1 MQINLDPTKWLIAIA
16 GLVNDWIFSRQ
27 WSQIFLYS
35 IPGFILI
42 GLATAVFTGGLLN
55 KTALRDRYIQ
65 LGQAEMERWQAQLG
79 QVGLKDVAN
88 KEMDAASPEPSQP
101 SEAADKSEPDVA
113 STADASATKSE
124 NTSDSTQLS
133 PYAEMLFRRAHL
145 LEPSSETQFV
155 IGATLWQRGVIPSAK
170 QTLQKIAPANARGF
184 APAHA
189 ILAKICRDEFAK
201 TRQPALIDEFQNH
214 AKWAVEWKHTFPEV
228 LLEQTNLLWQKRKFE
243 ESLNYLQQAT
253 KSHPDFYV
261 LLVERAKAAGQ
272 NVIAQVTR
280 KEAIA
285 HFEAEL
291 EKDPKSEKTRILL
304 AQLQV
309 LEPDGDQAAETT
321 LMEGLSKLTSS
332 KVLARALSEVY
343 RIRFTRSLEKGKTEK
358 VDLNLLERALQIDPT
373 NPEIAQTVAAML
385 NNGIQANDQL
395 GEELNRVLA
404 SGQATMATHAI
415 LSEYRLQKGDLNA
428 AKTHLEQV
436 YKMAPMSVK
445 YANNLAYI
453 YAKERRLADAEKTA
467 VQTLALIQANGA
479 QREPFVDELLDTL
492 GMIYQAQDKSTEA
505 ISAYEACIKLNPKRI
520 ETRGRLVTL
529 YRKTGNEG
537 VAKAH
542 EETIKAIEKA
552 SAEAKAQDEAEKKAL
567 EALAAEKTTVKS
579 DSTEAKTPQST
590 SEPPA
595 SPSPEETTKEEPS
608 K

>member
-42 GLATAVFTGGLLN
+42 ALATAVFTGGLLN

-79 QVGLKDVAN
+79 QVGMKDVAN
-88 KEMDAASPEPSQP
+88 KTPGAATSESTQP
-101 SEAADKSEPDVA
+101 SEAADKSETGA
-113 STADASATKSE
+113 ISTEEVSATKSE
-124 NTSDSTQLS
+124 NASDATQLS

-272 NVIAQVTR
+272 TVIAQATR
-280 KEAIA
+280 KEGIA

-291 EKDPKSEKTRILL
+291 EKDPKSEKARILL

-309 LEPDGDQAAETT
+309 LELDGDQAAEAT
-321 LMEGLSKLTSS
+321 LMEGLSKMTSS

-343 RIRFTRSLEKGKTEK
+343 RIRFTRGLERSKSEK

-445 YANNLAYI
+445 YANNLAYL

-467 VQTLALIQANGA
+467 VQTLALVQANGA
-479 QREPFVDELLDTL
+479 QREPYVDELLDTL

-505 ISAYEACIKLNPKRI
+505 ISAYEACLKLNPKRT
-520 ETRGRLVTL
+520 ETRARLVTL

-542 EETIKAIEKA
+542 EEAIRAIEKA
-552 SAEAKAQDEAEKKAL
+552 SAEAKVQAEAEKKAL
-567 EALAAEKTTVKS
+567 ESLATEKSSVKS
-579 DSTEAKTPQST
+579 DSTDAKTPAST
-590 SEPPA
+590 NEPPA
-595 SPSPEETTKEEPS
+595 SPSPQEPP

>member
-1 MQINLDPTKWLIAIA
+1 M
-16 GLVNDWIFSRQ
+16 
-27 WSQIFLYS
+27 
-35 IPGFILI
+35 
-42 GLATAVFTGGLLN
+42 N

-65 LGQAEMERWQAQLG
+65 LGQAEMERWQEQLG
-79 QVGLKDVAN
+79 QVGLKDAEKRVA
-88 KEMDAASPEPSQP
+88 DAASPETSQP
-101 SEAADKSEPDVA
+101 SEASDKSETDPASTDVA
-113 STADASATKSE
+113 SATRSDSA
-124 NTSDSTQLS
+124 SDSTQLS

-145 LEPSSETQFV
+145 LEPSAETQFV

-170 QTLQKIAPANARGF
+170 QTLQKIAPANSRGF

-228 LLEQTNLLWQKRKFE
+228 LLEQTNLLWQKRKFD

-272 NVIAQVTR
+272 NVIAQATR

-309 LEPDGDQAAETT
+309 LDPEGDQAAEST
-321 LMEGLSKLTSS
+321 LMDGLSKLKSS

-343 RIRFTRSLEKGKTEK
+343 RIRFTRSLEMSKGEK
-358 VDLNLLERALQIDPT
+358 VDLNLLERALQVDPT

-415 LSEYRLQKGDLNA
+415 LSEYRLQKGDFNA

-445 YANNLAYI
+445 YANNLAYL
-453 YAKERRLADAEKTA
+453 YAKERRHADAEKTA
-467 VQTLALIQANGA
+467 VQTLALIQANGG
-479 QREPFVDELLDTL
+479 QREPYVDELLDTL

-552 SAEAKAQDEAEKKAL
+552 NAEAKAQADEEKKAL
-567 EALAAEKTTVKS
+567 QSMGNEKSPVKS
-579 DSTEAKTPQST
+579 DSTEVKSPAST

-595 SPSPEETTKEEPS
+595 TKTQEEAAK
-608 K
+608 